1 MLGEETSCEE
11 GGAAVEKGAL
21 AIVGCPLIGGEI
33 PVCVGAG
40 RQDLLRK
47 ACKP

>member
-11 GGAAVEKGAL
+11 GGDAVEKGAL
-21 AIVGCPLIGGEI
+21 AIVGRALMGGEF
-33 PVCVGAG
+33 PSCVGAR

-47 ACKP
+47 ACEP